1 MRNIK
6 QSFIEFQQL
15 AVSDVLIITFFT
27 ILAHGLTIYWLGF
40 YTDDWT
46 FLWTYQHYGA
56 DGLTQYF
63 STNRP
68 FWGLFYQ
75 ITMPILGIKPLV
87 WHFFALFWGLAAS
100 LGTYWL
106 VVKVWPSKT
115 RIGLLAGLFFSV
127 YPGFVLQPIAITFGH
142 IYWVYTIFIVSLVLT
157 VIALT
162 STRYELQYT
171 IVSLIL
177 SAINLLAMEYFYTLE
192 AIRLLLIV
200 YVVAQGGGLSG
211 NLSRIGKKY
220 LPYFILLILVSVW
233 RAFFFD
239 VQTYNY
245 DLALVPSLKT
255 NLFGTLYELLK
266 TLVTSIYNSTVL
278 AWGQPFLSLINNW
291 RLTPFYLLMLG
302 QMIGVLI
309 LLGIVL
315 VVNVDHPDELKIK
328 IKSNKDLILFGIIGL
343 ILAGWPFYLTDLPVI
358 PYGFKSRF
366 TLPFILS
373 GSIFLAAIIET
384 IPIKVLKITLASL
397 LISSSIGYH
406 LLTQNDFRYVTIEN
420 NRLISQLVT
429 RIPGLTPGTTILSD
443 EGSEYFTF
451 TTLTA
456 QLNLIY
462 EPEKYPEVN
471 YGWVF
476 PRELALKTT
485 TPLEKAKAFDINLV
499 TKIFYGNSSNIVSI
513 QQPGG
518 GCLRVLGKS
527 SEVKVPELINYK
539 VKWLSNPALILQ
551 DSAVNSKID
560 DLYGSLELEN
570 WCSLYQQAELAL
582 QYQDYASIS
591 YLFNK
596 AENNRLQPKDL
607 SEWYPFIEA
616 FGQAQD
622 WPMALTITDRII
634 TGRNRTETRLCR
646 IWESFYHQNDL
657 TTAVRDGILT
667 EELIKL
673 GCIQPHKW
681 MAK

>member
-6 QSFIEFQQL
+6 QLFIKFQHQT
-15 AVSDVLIITFFT
+15 VSDILIIAFFT
-27 ILAHGLTIYWLGF
+27 ILAHGLMSYWLGF

-46 FLWTYQHYGA
+46 FLWTYQRYGT

-87 WHFFALFWGLAAS
+87 WHVFALFWGLAAS

-115 RIGLLAGLFFSV
+115 RIGLLASLFFTV

-142 IYWVYTIFIVSLVLT
+142 IFWVYTIFIVSLVLT

-162 STRYELQYT
+162 STRYELHLT
-171 IVSLIL
+171 IASLIL

-192 AIRLLLIV
+192 AIRLLVIV
-200 YVVAQGGGLSG
+200 YVVTQGEGITG
-211 NLSRIGKKY
+211 NLSRIVKKY
-220 LPYFILLILVSVW
+220 LPYFILLVMVSVW

-239 VQTYNY
+239 AQTYNY
-245 DLALVPSLKT
+245 DLALVSSLKT
-255 NLFGTLYELLK
+255 NLVGTLYELLK
-266 TLVTSIYNSTVL
+266 TLVTSIFNSAVL
-278 AWGQPFLSLINNW
+278 AWVQPVLSLINNW
-291 RLTPFYLLMLG
+291 RMTSFYLLMLG
-302 QMIGVLI
+302 LMVGSLFLSGMVLAFK
-309 LLGIVL
+309 
-315 VVNVDHPDELKIK
+315 VDHPGDLKNLIK
-328 IKSNKDLILFGIIGL
+328 TNKDLILFGISGL

-384 IPIKVLKITLASL
+384 IPNKILKITLASL
-397 LISSSIGYH
+397 LISSSIGFH
-406 LLTQNDFRYVTIEN
+406 LLTQNDFRYVTKEN

-443 EGSEYFTF
+443 EGSDYFTF

-462 EPEKYPEVN
+462 EPENFPGVN

-485 TPLEKAKAFDINLV
+485 TPLEKSKEFDINLV
-499 TKIFYGNSSNIVSI
+499 SAIFYGDSTRIVSI
-513 QQPGG
+513 QQPAG
-518 GCLRVLGKS
+518 GCLRVLSKS
-527 SEVKVPELINYK
+527 SEVEVPELINYK
-539 VKWLSNPALILQ
+539 VKWLSNPALILR
-551 DSAVNSKID
+551 DDAVNSKID
-560 DLYGSLELEN
+560 ALYGSLEIDS

-582 QYQDYASIS
+582 QFQDYAKVSD
-591 YLFNK
+591 LFNK
-596 AENNRLQPKDL
+596 AENNWLQPKDL

-616 FGQAQD
+616 FGQVQD

-634 TGRNRTETRLCR
+634 SGRNRTETRLCEL
-646 IWESFYHQNDL
+646 WESFYDQNDI
-657 TTAVRDGILT
+657 TPAVRDGILR

-681 MAK
+681 MPE